1 MPSVTVGHASND
13 PSLGCRETEEQVIS
27 CSLQAE
33 KLEACCSLQRIE
45 NWTIYNI
52 VSSHFLQ
59 HLIENQSASEA
70 LEHVKVVRVLA
81 ILCKFELSIL

>member
-1 MPSVTVGHASND
+1 MPSVTVGQASND
-13 PSLGCRETEEQVIS
+13 PSLGCREAEEQVIS
-27 CSLQAE
+27 CLLQAE
-33 KLEACCSLQRIE
+33 VGGCWSSQRRE

-70 LEHVKVVRVLA
+70 LEHLKVVRVLA
-81 ILCKFELSIL
+81 ILCQFELSTL